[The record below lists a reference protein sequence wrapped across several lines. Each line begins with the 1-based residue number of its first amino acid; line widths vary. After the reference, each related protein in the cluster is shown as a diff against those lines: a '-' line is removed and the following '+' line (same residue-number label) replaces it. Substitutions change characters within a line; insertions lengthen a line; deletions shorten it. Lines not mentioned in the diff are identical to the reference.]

1 MRCSLVTE
9 DFKNPYASVKAGVR
23 TVRNGVVSIQNSDQF
38 SVLYAELYNLYKTTE
53 EGVDRVAARKAY
65 DLYKTIESEEFL
77 DWFKESDSGH
87 NVNSQGEPKLLGN
100 KHYNSKVNGEE
111 SFWHVSDSNKATAL
125 ERIPLGLKR
134 IPGMSAAQILE
145 ATERLFAEILKNN
158 TYTVQDFTDLK
169 HINFDI
175 LAKAVTFGKFYLPEK
190 VKAAGGVYPA
200 DMQDMWDRMF
210 RDLIYHDPTT
220 GTPAKNSEGSY
231 FLDKHNSKLL
241 ELVVRRVSS
250 ASGVKAVEDN
260 EPTAALNITPAHF
273 TNPKES
279 AAANIKLLIQSLW
292 KTEWA
297 DVGGKTVVRVVKS
310 PTLKSSTLVNATKV
324 YAQLQSYLAGVHP
337 IAGELDVLPAMITK
351 LETLL
356 PYHAEYSE
364 LLRILRDPATPAYKK
379 TQFVQAFYR
388 PSIDFSTTF
397 VEKESRYSTII
408 GSPDVQSSEK
418 DILNMWQVSFE
429 KKLLTVSDAGRKV
442 LDLKAAQGALDKYN
456 KLTKDIGYARRNDFP
471 LTRFNGQILDL
482 LKSIGVDM
490 SSAALKYHILNTS
503 TEEDPTIGYAMLM
516 SGMNY
521 VFQKSKAKGS
531 TTVANMI
538 ESALAAQKTNSNKPV
553 LEDEEGDVRSIITD
567 ESGINTLA
575 LAEAVFKEDL
585 VDNTVLGP
593 GGKLYWK
600 YGLYSFLHTTID
612 KLHRGDTSYLDKL
625 EAYPY
630 TANSRWVRWLRS
642 EVTVK
647 GKLNRE
653 NFKLVQFLHMVN
665 TSTDSQGKAYT
676 ELLGPDHMVNAI
688 TRSLKGLH
696 GTIARGTA
704 STDYA
709 IQGPPVENSGV
720 IFEDSQ
726 LSFENSNVLDIFKE
740 YIESDIIAQRQA
752 FEDVKNASVTGDMSK
767 MVLFYHYHLDKNNNA
782 VFFDKNGV
790 PAGNVFKGDTMVFP
804 ELGYN
809 ANEKGEATGL
819 AAELGIYGQHGE
831 TRGMPFT
838 IDESASVLNDPRV
851 ETLIEESFRRIFY
864 HNLQKAEKLEVM
876 ESVGGYII
884 NKRVEKTL
892 LDNTYE
898 DLENTHKPARA
909 LGDYVLNSMIAT
921 RESISLFVGH
931 PAMYKSVED
940 MPKRTGHFTTP
951 VSKLRIYKDASD
963 NWEVHPNY
971 LHATVTDIEAPSM
984 VSQDPRFRE
993 LVGDEIADLW
1003 EGETDI
1009 ADATTWVSPTLFKQR
1024 EKGVG
1029 KWNDIRDAA
1038 FNRIMKGNGT
1048 KADFENAM
1056 FTPVKGTVRGM
1067 VSKGFYII
1075 PKIEK
1080 TAYMPLWPA
1089 LVNTTSLQE
1098 VYDTLLKKEAEYKEE
1113 YGEEIGAQIGLISST
1128 KIGANTVGKIDDGA
1142 GNISMG
1148 DLTFTSE
1155 SHDNWGLAQDLP
1167 TKGFKP
1173 TIVGSQAK
1181 VNIMANIDP
1190 EGMYG
1195 ELTGE
1200 AWLEETH
1207 EVERQ
1212 ISDLGLEEFA
1222 ADFGIE
1228 ITRDEDGVP
1237 TGVIKDRTLFK
1248 QALSAKF
1255 LEADNM
1261 NIVEGL
1267 ESNEVPLDA
1276 IFQARSRFQSIITNG
1291 LKSKAVLY
1299 KSLGGSFAQMSAFG
1313 LGIDE
1318 NRYGNLSDSVRN
1330 KIRWIVP
1337 SNRLKPPRL
1346 DMENKKVLP
1355 GQILLPYK
1363 FVKDIKGYENM
1374 SDEELRAAIDPK
1386 ALQVIGYRIPNQS
1399 VASMDSLEIV
1409 GILPEELGDTIVV
1422 YEDITAKTGSDF
1434 DIDKVFLL
1442 LPNLRIDGPAH
1453 GNTGKLV
1460 RVPSSEEGKKSLE
1473 NRRIE
1478 LWEDALQSKDNMAQV
1493 MYPTDASFLK
1503 DDANAIRK
1511 MIEKDNPETD
1521 GKGKDIMLGLKM
1533 LSPDFQESLRERF
1546 IIGQKM
1552 VAAVANNIVDQVN
1565 STQSGFYLN
1574 SDIGIGHRFNLGT
1587 KEEPLW
1593 RTSLHETQSENES
1606 HFITQLL
1613 SAYMNANVDIEKD
1626 PYIYYTNF
1634 NPNTSNVGFLLLR
1647 AGVDY
1652 RWVNRFLAQ
1661 PVLRSL
1667 SDQMDFLGSESLPGG
1682 KGFRTAVTRTK
1693 SKFFPSTAVVRP
1705 RRTYSGFV
1713 TELKDNQVFVFGSNP
1728 EGRHGAGA
1736 AKAALAFGAVY
1747 GEGVG
1752 MHGQTYAIP
1761 TKDLRV
1767 TENNGMRSISEDDIA
1782 DSIEELYTV
1791 ARENPTKEFLI
1802 NDYTGNNLNGYSGE
1816 EMAEMFSIY
1825 QSNEIP
1831 PNIVFSEGFEKLVNE
1846 VSDIHGSLG
1855 TPVEEETERKQVEV
1869 SSLKDGDIVY
1879 TQRGEKFIFR
1889 GLRAEGQLGAGGLR
1903 LEETTSP
1910 NEIEIAGAHTPLFTS
1925 KKESSSSTKEESKEE
1940 VRLEDKLTI
1949 KILDRLLSDS
1959 SSRDY
1964 FEMQDYILEKFQ
1976 ELKDEADPVF
1986 SQLLAT
1992 KVSTKAAGKSL
2003 IEAAVMREKK
2013 VEADNSTVFEGF
2025 TNKFTGTTL
2034 EAQYKNS
2041 IDFLLNT
2048 FEGEFLSNSP
2058 FMENGLNAILGVTG
2072 NTGSQDVEM
2081 RTRIVNKM
2089 YSYIYSG
2096 FFSRGADT
2104 DAVSKGLLFNSTEN
2118 AAFVREFRVMQENR
2132 PSSILLGLLG
2142 SKLNHNAQ
2150 GEFKNPSYI
2159 TARGTKSVPAD
2170 VMNLAYRE
2178 WEEMYLNKD
2187 TAKFASKLV
2196 RMAFASSGFGDSLA
2210 SFHKMIP
2217 MQWVIDSGFAQYIED
2232 TTDLLQE
2239 SGSGIYLQEMV
2250 SQILRHEFE
2259 NKSFVEDFS
2268 DTDGVWNVYRGE
2280 AENKIIGLNKGKKLT
2295 LPRALAVELKF
2306 PAVKKAISK
2315 KIMGENGKPPV
2326 VIYKKFIRYDVQ
2338 GATETVATGAIGK
2351 NGKPIFSS
2359 KQGET
2364 IPTLY
2369 ELAGEDKT
2377 SGNPIYV
2384 SRDPLGYRGK
2394 GGVKL
2399 NEFTFNPSSVAN
2411 AKGGSIYD
2419 ANKSGYRL
2427 LSAKEEG
2434 HAARLKEFLT
2444 TLRQPLHYSQ
2454 VVRLTA
2460 PHINK
2465 C

>member
-1 MRCSLVTE
+1 MRCSLVTD
-9 DFKNPYASVKAGVR
+9 DFKNPYASVKAGVK
-23 TVRNGVVSIQNSDQF
+23 TVRNGKVSIQNSDQF
-38 SVLYAELYNLYKTTE
+38 SSLYAELYNLNKTTE
-53 EGVDRVAARKAY
+53 EGVDVVAAKKAY
-65 DLYKTIESEEFL
+65 ELYKTIETKDFL
-77 DWFKESDSGH
+77 DWFEESESGH

-111 SFWHVSDSNKATAL
+111 SFWHVSDTNKDTAI

-134 IPGMSAAQILE
+134 IPGMSSSQILE

-169 HINFDI
+169 HINFDV
-175 LAKAVTFGKFYLPEK
+175 LAKAVTFGKFYLPMK
-190 VKAAGGVYPA
+190 VKAAGATYPA
-200 DMQDMWDRMF
+200 AMQDMWDRMF
-210 RDLIYHDPTT
+210 TDLIFHDAVT
-220 GTPAKNSEGSY
+220 GTPVKNSEGEY
-231 FLDKHNSKLL
+231 FLDKQNSKLL

-250 ASGVKAVEDN
+250 ASGVQAVEDN

-279 AAANIKLLIQSLW
+279 SAANIKLLIQSLW
-292 KTEWA
+292 KTEWV
-297 DVGGKTVVRVVKS
+297 DVNGKAVVRISKS

-337 IAGELDVLPAMITK
+337 AEGEFDVLPALLEK

-364 LLRILRDPATPAYKK
+364 LLRILKDPATPEYKK

-397 VEKESRYSTII
+397 VEKQSKYSTVI

-418 DILNMWQVSFE
+418 DILATWQVNFE
-429 KKLLTVSDAGRKV
+429 KKLLTVSRAGRKV
-442 LDLKAAQGALDKYN
+442 LDLKAAEDALSDYN
-456 KLTKDIGYARRNDFP
+456 KLVKEIGYARRNDLP
-471 LTRFNGQILDL
+471 LAQFNAKILNL
-482 LKSIGVDM
+482 LESIGVTM
-490 SSAALKYHILNTS
+490 SKAALKYHILNTS
-503 TEEDPTIGYAMLM
+503 TEEDPTIGYTMLM
-516 SGMNY
+516 SGLNY
-521 VFQKSKAKGS
+521 VFQSSKAKGS
-531 TTVANMI
+531 TTISNLI
-538 ESALAAQKTNSNKPV
+538 ESAHKAKKTDSNKPI

-625 EAYPY
+625 EASPY
-630 TANSRWVRWLRS
+630 TSNSRWVRWLRD
-642 EVTVK
+642 ETVK
-647 GKLNRE
+647 DGKLNRE

-709 IQGPPVENSGV
+709 VQGPPVEDSGV
-720 IFEDSQ
+720 IFEDNEI
-726 LSFENSNVLDIFKE
+726 SFENSTVIDIFKE
-740 YIESDIIAQRQA
+740 YIEADFIAQRQA
-752 FEDVKNASVTGDMSK
+752 FEDVKNAEATGDMSK
-767 MVLFYHYHLDKNNNA
+767 MILFYHYHLDKKNNA

-790 PAGNVFKGDTMVFP
+790 PTGNVFKGDTMVFP

-819 AAELGIYGQHGE
+819 AAELGIYGQFGN
-831 TRGMPFT
+831 TRGLPFT
-838 IDESASVLNDPRV
+838 IQNDKDESILNNPK
-851 ETLIEESFRRIFY
+851 IEELITLSFKRIY
-864 HNLQKAEKLEVM
+864 NHNLSKADKLGVM
-876 ESVGGYII
+876 TVANGVII
-884 NKRVEKTL
+884 NKRVEKAL
-892 LDNTYE
+892 LDKTFE
-898 DLENTHKPARA
+898 DIEDKHKAGRA
-909 LGDYVLNSMIAT
+909 LGDYILNSMIAT
-921 RESISLFVGH
+921 RESIGLFVGH
-931 PAMYKSVED
+931 PAMYKTVED

-951 VSKLRIYKDASD
+951 VSKLRIYKDSND

-971 LHATVTDIEAPSM
+971 LHATITDIEAPSM

-1038 FNRIMKGNGT
+1038 FTRIMQGKAT
-1048 KADFENAM
+1048 KADYENAM

-1067 VSKGFYII
+1067 VAKGFYVI
-1075 PKIEK
+1075 PRIEK

-1089 LVNTTSLQE
+1089 LVNTTSLQT
-1098 VYDTLLKKEAEYKEE
+1098 VYDTLLEKEAEYKRE
-1113 YGEEIGAQIGLISST
+1113 YGEEIGAQIGLISSVKT
-1128 KIGANTVGKIDDGA
+1128 GANTVGKIDDNA
-1142 GNISMG
+1142 GNLSMG

-1155 SHDNWGLAQDLP
+1155 SHENWGLAQDLP

-1181 VNIMANIDP
+1181 VNIMANINPD
-1190 EGMYG
+1190 GMYG
-1195 ELTGE
+1195 SLTGE
-1200 AWLEETH
+1200 AWLEEAH
-1207 EVERQ
+1207 DVERQ
-1212 ISDLGLEEFA
+1212 ISDLGLVEFA
-1222 ADFGIE
+1222 AEFGIE
-1228 ITRDEDGVP
+1228 ITRDFDGVP
-1237 TGVIKDRTLFK
+1237 TGVVKDKTLFR
-1248 QALSAKF
+1248 QALASKF

-1267 ESNEVPLDA
+1267 ESIDVPLDA
-1276 IFQARSRFQSIITNG
+1276 IFQAKRRFQSIITNG

-1318 NRYGNLSDSVRN
+1318 NRYGKLSDSVRG

-1337 SNRLKPPRL
+1337 TNRLKPPRL
-1346 DMENKKVLP
+1346 DMKNKKVLP

-1363 FVKDIKGYENM
+1363 YVKDIKGYENM
-1374 SDEELRAAIDPK
+1374 TDEELRSKIDPK

-1409 GILPEELGDTIVV
+1409 GILPEEMGDTIVV

-1453 GNTGKLV
+1453 GNTGNLV
-1460 RVPSSEEGKKSLE
+1460 RVPSNEEGKKSLE

-1511 MIEKDNPETD
+1511 LIESNNPETD
-1521 GKGKDIMLGLKM
+1521 SKGKDLMLGLKM
-1533 LSPDFQESLRERF
+1533 ISPDYQEALRERF

-1587 KEEPLW
+1587 AEEPLW
-1593 RTSLHETQSENES
+1593 RTSLHEEQSENES

-1634 NPNTSNVGFLLLR
+1634 NPNTSNIGFLLLR

-1661 PVLRSL
+1661 PILREL
-1667 SDQMDFLGSESLPGG
+1667 SDQMNALGSESLPGK
-1682 KGFRTAVTRTK
+1682 KGFKEALTRTK
-1693 SKFFPSTAVVRP
+1693 AAFFPKAEVIGARK
-1705 RRTYSGFV
+1705 TYSGFV
-1713 TELKDNQVFVFGSNP
+1713 TKLEDNQVFVFGSNP
-1728 EGRHGAGA
+1728 EGKHGKGA
-1736 AKAALAFGAVY
+1736 AKAAMNFGAIY
-1747 GEGVG
+1747 GQGEG
-1752 MHGQTYAIP
+1752 MQGQSYALP

-1767 TENNGMRSISEDDIA
+1767 TENKGMRSISEDDIA
-1782 DSIEELYTV
+1782 DSIEQLYNV
-1791 ARENPTKEFLI
+1791 ARENPEKEYLV
-1802 NDYTGNNLNGYSGE
+1802 NDYSGTNLNGYTGE
-1816 EMAEMFSIY
+1816 EMAEMFTVY
-1825 QSNEIP
+1825 QGNEIP
-1831 PNIVFSEGFEKLVNE
+1831 SNIVFSEEFEKQVAEVLEINE
-1846 VSDIHGSLG
+1846 SLK
-1855 TPVEEETERKQVEV
+1855 TQTEEVVEEKVE
-1869 SSLKDGDIVY
+1869 
-1879 TQRGEKFIFR
+1879 
-1889 GLRAEGQLGAGGLR
+1889 
-1903 LEETTSP
+1903 
-1910 NEIEIAGAHTPLFTS
+1910 
-1925 KKESSSSTKEESKEE
+1925 EE

-1949 KILDRLLSDS
+1949 PILNRLLKDNSSDDFYELQEYILD
-1959 SSRDY
+1959 
-1964 FEMQDYILEKFQ
+1964 KFQ
-1976 ELKDEADPVF
+1976 DLKDVADPVF

-2013 VEADNSTVFEGF
+2013 IEADNSTVFEGF
-2025 TNKFTGTTL
+2025 TNKFTDTTL
-2034 EAQYKNS
+2034 ETQYKNS
-2041 IDFLLNT
+2041 VDFLLNT

-2072 NTGSQDVEM
+2072 NIGSQDVDL
-2081 RTRIVNKM
+2081 RTRIVDKM
-2089 YSYIYSG
+2089 YSYVYSG
-2096 FFSRGADT
+2096 FFSRGMDM
-2104 DAVSKGLLFNSTEN
+2104 DSVSKGLLFNSEDN
-2118 AAFVREFRVMQENR
+2118 AAFVREFRIMQEKR
-2132 PSSILLGLLG
+2132 PNSILLGLLG
-2142 SKLNHNAQ
+2142 SKLNHNGQ

-2196 RMAFASSGFGDSLA
+2196 RMAFSSSGFGDSLA

-2217 MQWVIDSGFAQYIED
+2217 MQWSIDSGFSQYVKD
-2232 TTDLLQE
+2232 TTDVLRSE
-2239 SGSGIYLQEMV
+2239 GSGIYLQEMV
-2250 SQILRHEFE
+2250 SQILRHEFD

-2268 DTDGVWNVYRGE
+2268 DTDGVWNIYRGE
-2280 AENKIIGLNKGKKLT
+2280 VDNKVSGLNKGKKLT

-2306 PAVKKAISK
+2306 PAKKVAVSK
-2315 KIMGENGKPPV
+2315 TIPKTEGKPAV
-2326 VIYKKFIRYDVQ
+2326 IIYKKFIRFDIQ
-2338 GATETVATGAIGK
+2338 GESTTTSTGKLGK
-2351 NGKPIFSS
+2351 NGKPIFTTN
-2359 KQGET
+2359 QGKDT
-2364 IPTLY
+2364 PMLY
-2369 ELAGEDKT
+2369 EFAGEDKI
-2377 SGNPIYV
+2377 SGNPIYI

-2399 NEFTFNPSSVAN
+2399 NEFNFNSDSVAS
-2411 AKGGSIYD
+2411 AKWASIYD
-2419 ANKSGYRL
+2419 SNNTGYRL
-2427 LSAKEEG
+2427 LSKKEEG
-2434 HAARLKEFLT
+2434 HAERLTEFLT